1 MAMKIIDGSKIW
13 IDDDALVSV
22 HVKELSK
29 KPVSELITLK
39 DYWIEEHRKSKKLD
53 EISIRRKRDASH
65 WLAAIDELITTSNYA
80 MKTSDDPEY
89 MDISETAKYLRVSE
103 SKLYKMTSKKE
114 IPHSKIGKTLRF
126 KRCDIDEFIET
137 KNKSVDKSLSEKA
150 DVYVAN
156 YPLKKEKKK
165 NTH

>member
-1 MAMKIIDGSKIW
+1 MAMKIIEGSKIW
-13 IDDDALVSV
+13 IDDDALVSARV
-22 HVKELSK
+22 NELSK

-39 DYWIEEHRKSKKLD
+39 DYWIGEHRKSKKLD

-80 MKTSDDPEY
+80 MKTSDDPEN
-89 MDISETAKYLRVSE
+89 MDISEAAKYLRVSV

-114 IPHSKIGKTLRF
+114 IPHNKIGKTLRF
-126 KRCDIDEFIET
+126 NKHDIDEFIET
-137 KNKSVDKSLSEKA
+137 KKKSVEKSLSEKA

-156 YPLKKEKKK
+156 HHLKKEKKK